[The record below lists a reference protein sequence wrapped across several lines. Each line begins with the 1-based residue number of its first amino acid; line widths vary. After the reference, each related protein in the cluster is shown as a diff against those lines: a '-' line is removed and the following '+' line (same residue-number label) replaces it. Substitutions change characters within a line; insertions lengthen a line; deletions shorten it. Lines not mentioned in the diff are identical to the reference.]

1 MGGGHKKGHNLVKIL
16 LIISN
21 FELDLYFI
29 ILNYT
34 EQKWKR
40 DSWIVCHL
48 YTKLCK
54 PRMQMKVY
62 LNVQIL
68 GYA

>member
-1 MGGGHKKGHNLVKIL
+1 MDGWTGVKLNASAIVMGGGHKKGHNLVKIL

-34 EQKWKR
+34 EQK
-40 DSWIVCHL
+40 
-48 YTKLCK
+48 
-54 PRMQMKVY
+54 
-62 LNVQIL
+62 
-68 GYA
+68 